1 MLIRVPKGW
10 ETSEREVTPEEFYH
24 SRRRFLAGAAV
35 GLGAFGLSAF
45 GLSRALDPFAEEPAG
60 LANRPF

>member
-24 SRRRFLAGAAV
+24 SRRRFLAGAGV
-35 GLGAFGLSAF
+35 GVGGFGLGAFSLSWRVA
-45 GLSRALDPFAEEPAG
+45 RPA
-60 LANRPF
+60 